1 MKIGILTPSIYM
13 YRQKFGK
20 RIFAPGDLARG
31 LVRTL
36 VSRGH
41 EVTWFSAPEESYGAT
56 LVSGNTDLLYKDLQ
70 IRFMQD
76 IAPET
81 KGEVSLFAMKMYYE
95 SDLTERAYAYAKD
108 NQLDVMHHFHSFG
121 YLAHFYEELTGVPT
135 LYTLH
140 DPVPTED
147 MLEDWLFRRFPKHRF
162 ISISDN
168 QRGNMGEHFFAT
180 VYNGIDIS
188 RFPYSSQGGEMFVTV
203 GRMNPVKGHD
213 VAIDAVKRAKKTLQ
227 MASWVSEGVKKSEFY
242 KKKIEPQVDGIN
254 IVVNSLMQGQSLSDF
269 YGNARALLFPI
280 AWAEPF
286 GLVMVEAMSCGTP
299 VIAYNRG
306 SVSEIVVDGVTGFI
320 IEDDESELKDLPGH
334 KEGNWVIK
342 KRGIEGLVEAINR
355 IGEIDRHACRKHV
368 EDHFTVGIMVENYEK
383 VYEKVIAEKR

>member
-13 YRQKFGK
+13 YQKKFGG

-31 LVRTL
+31 LVRGL
-36 VSRGH
+36 VARGH

-56 LVSGNTDLLYKDLQ
+56 LISGNLDLLEKDHQ

-76 IAPET
+76 IAAET

-95 SDLTERAYAYAKD
+95 SDSTERAYTYTKE
-108 NQLDVMHHFHSFG
+108 NHLDVMHHFHSFG
-121 YLAHFYEELTGVPT
+121 YLAHFYEEMTGMPT

-140 DPVPTED
+140 DPVPTDD
-147 MLEDWLFRRFPKHRF
+147 MLEGWLFERFPTHKF

-168 QRGNMGEHFFAT
+168 QRGNLGEHFFTT
-180 VYNGIDIS
+180 VYNGIDMS
-188 RFPYSSQGGEMFVTV
+188 KFPFSDHGGDSFVTV
-203 GRMNPVKGHD
+203 GRMAAIKGHD
-213 VAIDAVKRAKKTLQ
+213 VAIDAVKQAGAKLQ
-227 MASWVSEGVKKSEFY
+227 IASWVSDGVKKSAFY
-242 KKKIEPQVDGIN
+242 KEKIEPQIDGIN
-254 IVVNSLMQGQSLSDF
+254 IVVNSLMQGQSLGDF
-269 YGNARALLFPI
+269 YGNAKALLFPI

-320 IEDDESELKDLPGH
+320 VDPDETIT
-334 KEGNWVIK
+334 GNWIIK
-342 KRGIEGLVEAINR
+342 KKGVEGLVEAMSR
-355 IGEIDRHACRKHV
+355 IGEIDRHACRRIV
-368 EDHFTVGIMVENYEK
+368 EERFSTEKMVENYEK
-383 VYEKVIAEKR
+383 AYQRIIDERK